1 MMSAWMMGLALAS
14 NPTVGEGAAE
24 PSPDQGAEATDPDVL
39 EPVEGEANE
48 EQEPLDEPLA
58 VGVNDQIIVWGEG
71 AVRHARD
78 AIISDFEDLGYRL
91 GRTRRDGT
99 VVFRPPATWQGRV
112 TLFEGLIDVKRPVVA
127 LWMPDAEAESSYDA
141 ARTLDG
147 TDAPGQSGLRIVVLP
162 SKRRLAHVERKV
174 LEGTLQ
180 SVRRYREVVQRT
192 ASEDV
197 LFALP
202 GRLDALWTRGL
213 RLDGVPEPLVGVA
226 SRRAHVLEFWASR
239 ADTPAGASVR
249 EAVEAWLLDTVQSS
263 DTPLLDSEI
272 ATAEGLA
279 GRALFADSRTTP

>member
-1 MMSAWMMGLALAS
+1 MTWLLGASLALAS
-14 NPTVGEGAAE
+14 APPEPGEPPALEELA
-24 PSPDQGAEATDPDVL
+24 L
-39 EPVEGEANE
+39 EPLPIDASPES
-48 EQEPLDEPLA
+48 QEPAEVLA
-58 VGVNDQIIVWGEG
+58 IGVNDQIIVWGDG

-127 LWMPDAEAESSYDA
+127 LWLPDAEAESSYDA

-147 TDAPGQSGLRIVVLP
+147 TDAPAQSGLRIVVLP

-180 SVRRYREVVQRT
+180 SVRRYREVVQLT
-192 ASEDV
+192 ASEEV

-202 GRLDALWTRGL
+202 ERLDLLWQQGV

-226 SRRAHVLEFWASR
+226 SRRAHVLQFWASR
-239 ADTPAGASVR
+239 ADTPAGVSVR
-249 EAVEAWLLDTVQSS
+249 RAVEAWLMDTVQASES
-263 DTPLLDSEI
+263 PLLDSEI
-272 ATAEGLA
+272 LAAEEVA
-279 GRALFADSRTTP
+279 GRRLFEGQDATR